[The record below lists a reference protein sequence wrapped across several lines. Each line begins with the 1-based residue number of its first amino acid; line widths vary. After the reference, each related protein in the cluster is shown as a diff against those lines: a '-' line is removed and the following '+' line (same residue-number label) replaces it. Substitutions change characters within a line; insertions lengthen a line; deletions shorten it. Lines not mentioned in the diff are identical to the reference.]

1 MHMLSKILV
10 GLVAAL
16 HTWFLI
22 LEMFLWTEPI
32 GLRTFSMTA
41 EVAAASATLAANQ
54 GLYNGFLVA
63 GLLWGLLAKKRDVVI
78 FFLSCVI
85 VAGVYGAATAKFSI
99 LFIQALPAALAL
111 ALTLMSAPK
120 QNEAGDTPP

>member
-1 MHMLSKILV
+1 MKILSKILV

-22 LEMFLWTEPI
+22 LEMFLWTHPI
-32 GLRTFSMTA
+32 GLKTFSMTT

-111 ALTLMSAPK
+111 GLTLMSSGK
-120 QNEAGDTPP
+120 QDEAGSGIS

>member
-1 MHMLSKILV
+1 MNILSKILV

-22 LEMFLWTEPI
+22 LEMFLWTQPI

-41 EVAAASATLAANQ
+41 DVAEASAILAANQ

-63 GLLWGLLAKKRDVVI
+63 GLFWGLLAKKRDVI
-78 FFLSCVI
+78 LFFLSCVI
-85 VAGVYGAATAKFSI
+85 VAGVFGAATAKFSI

-111 ALTLMSAPK
+111 GLTLMSSGK
-120 QNEAGDTPP
+120 QDEAGSAS

>member
-1 MHMLSKILV
+1 MQILSKILV

-22 LEMFLWTEPI
+22 LEMFLWTKPI

-41 EVAAASATLAANQ
+41 EVAEASATLAANQ

-85 VAGVYGAATAKFSI
+85 VAGVFGAATAKFSI
-99 LFIQALPAALAL
+99 LYIQALPAALAL
-111 ALTLMSAPK
+111 GLTLISSGKQDEGGSAS
-120 QNEAGDTPP
+120 